1 MMIFTNEILDGIKI
15 TPLMDTL
22 RLENISDA
30 SYFGEQ
36 YSDFISNSRM
46 GLINPAQG
54 GTPEAYFQGL
64 SKNAKFTTSL
74 AFGTAVHELSL
85 QPESFF
91 LCEDVAAP
99 TAKVG
104 LMADWLWK
112 CSKDGELPDDNEIR
126 EAAIK
131 VDYYKGIPS
140 PQQLKKVKEAIK
152 PYFKARYKFEQD
164 STDERSPIYFDDKN
178 RDRLREVIKSLNEN
192 KDIQALLHPEDL
204 VGGFLPSENER
215 TILLDVLAE
224 VPGSEPVTLRL
235 KAKLD
240 NFTIDQVSKTIT
252 VNDVKT
258 TGKLLTEFDSA
269 VKTYH
274 YYRELAFY
282 AWLLSL
288 CAKKF
293 YNIDNPTIKGNFL
306 VVETIP
312 AYWSSVVAM
321 KPKWFVAGIKEFQTL
336 LKMIAYYTVNGYEQD
351 CSTEKSAL

>member
-1 MMIFTNEILDGIKI
+1 MMIFTNDLLQQIKI
-15 TPLMDTL
+15 TPLLDTL

-30 SYFGEQ
+30 SYFGEH
-36 YSDFISNSRM
+36 YSDYISNSRM

-74 AFGTAVHELSL
+74 AFGSAVHELSL

-112 CSKDGELPDDNEIR
+112 ITKNGELPSDDVLR
-126 EAAIK
+126 EAAVK
-131 VDYYKGIPS
+131 VDYYNGIPS
-140 PQQLKKVKEAIK
+140 NAQLSKVKEAIK

-164 STDERSPIYFDDKN
+164 STDTRCPIYFDDKN

-192 KDIQALLHPEDL
+192 KDIQSLLHPEDL

-215 TILLDVLAE
+215 TILLNVLAE
-224 VPGSEPVTLRL
+224 VPEHEPIELKL

-240 NFTIDQVSKTIT
+240 NFTIDSVSKIIT

-258 TGKLLTEFDSA
+258 TGKMVSEFDSA
-269 VKTYH
+269 VKMYH
-274 YYRELAFY
+274 YYREIAFY
-282 AWLLSL
+282 SWLLSL

-293 YNIDNPTIKGNFL
+293 YGIDNPTIKGNFL

-312 AYWSSVVAM
+312 SYWSSVVAM
-321 KPKWFVAGIKEFQTL
+321 KPKWFLAGTKEFLTL

-351 CSTEKSAL
+351 

>member
-1 MMIFTNEILDGIKI
+1 MMIFTNDLLQQIKI
-15 TPLMDTL
+15 TPLLDTL

-30 SYFGEQ
+30 SYFGEH
-36 YSDFISNSRM
+36 YSDYISNSRM

-74 AFGTAVHELSL
+74 AFGSAVHELAL

-112 CSKDGELPDDNEIR
+112 ITKNGELPNDDVLR
-126 EAAIK
+126 EAAVK
-131 VDYYKGIPS
+131 VDYYNGIPS
-140 PQQLKKVKEAIK
+140 NAQLNKVKEAIK

-164 STDERSPIYFDDKN
+164 STDERCPIYFDDKN

-192 KDIQALLHPEDL
+192 KDIQSLLHPEDL

-215 TILLDVLAE
+215 TILLNVLAE
-224 VPGSEPVTLRL
+224 VPEKEPIELKL

-240 NFTIDQVSKTIT
+240 NFTIDSVSKVIT

-258 TGKLLTEFDSA
+258 TGKLVSEFDSA
-269 VKTYH
+269 VKMYH
-274 YYRELAFY
+274 YYREIAFY
-282 AWLLSL
+282 SWLLSL

-293 YNIDNPTIKGNFL
+293 YGIDNPTIKGNFL

-321 KPKWFVAGIKEFQTL
+321 KPKWFLAGTKEFLTL

-351 CSTEKSAL
+351 

>member
-1 MMIFTNEILDGIKI
+1 MIFTNDLLQQIKI
-15 TPLMDTL
+15 TPLLDTL

-30 SYFGEQ
+30 SYFGEH
-36 YSDFISNSRM
+36 YSDYISNSRM
-46 GLINPAQG
+46 SLINPAQG

-74 AFGTAVHELSL
+74 AFGSAVHELAL

-112 CSKDGELPDDNEIR
+112 ITKNGELPNDDVLR
-126 EAAIK
+126 EAAVK
-131 VDYYKGIPS
+131 VDYYNGIPS
-140 PQQLKKVKEAIK
+140 NAQLNKVKEAIK

-164 STDERSPIYFDDKN
+164 STDERCPIYFDDKN

-192 KDIQALLHPEDL
+192 KDIQSLLHPEDL

-215 TILLDVLAE
+215 TILLNVLAE
-224 VPGSEPVTLRL
+224 VPEKEPVELKL

-240 NFTIDQVSKTIT
+240 NFTIDSVSKIIT

-258 TGKLLTEFDSA
+258 TGKLVSEFDSA
-269 VKTYH
+269 VKMYH
-274 YYRELAFY
+274 
-282 AWLLSL
+282 
-288 CAKKF
+288 
-293 YNIDNPTIKGNFL
+293 
-306 VVETIP
+306 
-312 AYWSSVVAM
+312 
-321 KPKWFVAGIKEFQTL
+321 
-336 LKMIAYYTVNGYEQD
+336 
-351 CSTEKSAL
+351 

>member
-1 MMIFTNEILDGIKI
+1 MSGEPAGAPCDLKVKAAGEGITVKKFSRHPEPLYPFYLHGSGIHLLNGESSCGNNGFIEAAKTLYRKGKGFQCI
-15 TPLMDTL
+15 T
-22 RLENISDA
+22 
-30 SYFGEQ
+30 Q
-36 YSDFISNSRM
+36 
-46 GLINPAQG
+46 
-54 GTPEAYFQGL
+54 
-64 SKNAKFTTSL
+64 K
-74 AFGTAVHELSL
+74 
-85 QPESFF
+85 ESFF

-112 CSKDGELPDDNEIR
+112 ITKNGELPGDDVLR
-126 EAAIK
+126 EAAVK
-131 VDYYKGIPS
+131 VDYYNGIPS
-140 PQQLKKVKEAIK
+140 SAQLNKVKEAIK

-164 STDERSPIYFDDKN
+164 STDERCPIYFDDKN

-192 KDIQALLHPEDL
+192 KDIQSLLHPEDL

-215 TILLDVLAE
+215 TILLNVLAE
-224 VPGSEPVTLRL
+224 VPGNEPVELKL

-240 NFTIDQVSKTIT
+240 NFTIDQVSKVIT

-258 TGKLLTEFDSA
+258 TGKLISEFDSA
-269 VKTYH
+269 VKMYH
-274 YYRELAFY
+274 YYREIAFY
-282 AWLLSL
+282 SWLLSL

-293 YNIDNPTIKGNFL
+293 YGINNPTIKGNFL

-321 KPKWFVAGIKEFQTL
+321 KPKWFLAGTKEFLTL

-351 CSTEKSAL
+351 

>member
-1 MMIFTNEILDGIKI
+1 MMIFTNDLLQQIKI
-15 TPLMDTL
+15 TPLLDTL
-22 RLENISDA
+22 RLENISDD

-54 GTPEAYFQGL
+54 GTPQAYFEGL

-74 AFGTAVHELSL
+74 AFGSAVHELAL

-112 CSKDGELPDDNEIR
+112 ITKNGELPSDNVLR
-126 EAAIK
+126 EAAVK
-131 VDYYKGIPS
+131 VDYYNGIPTS
-140 PQQLKKVKEAIK
+140 TQLNKVKEAIK

-164 STDERSPIYFDDKN
+164 STDERCPIYFDDKN

-192 KDIQALLHPEDL
+192 KDIQSLLHPEDL

-215 TILLDVLAE
+215 TILLNVLAE
-224 VPGSEPVTLRL
+224 VPGNEPVELRL

-240 NFTIDQVSKTIT
+240 NFTIDQVGKVIT

-258 TGKLLTEFDSA
+258 TGKLISEFDSA
-269 VKTYH
+269 VKMYH
-274 YYRELAFY
+274 YYREIAFY
-282 AWLLSL
+282 SWLLSL

-293 YNIDNPTIKGNFL
+293 YDIENPTIKGNFL

-321 KPKWFVAGIKEFQTL
+321 KPKWFTAGIKEFLTL

-351 CSTEKSAL
+351 